1 MQKLVWHIFAR
12 GACANAEAKLVFDLG
27 AKTGDILAEFEWS
40 DFRIILAL
48 SRGGSIAG
56 AARILGVDSS
66 TASRRLAAA
75 EEVLGGCL
83 VLRGGREF
91 RFTSEGMIAL
101 QAAEAME
108 TSILSAATAI
118 KSAKQS
124 IEGVVRV
131 SCVGSVFHM
140 LVPMFDGLREKYP
153 KLRVEVND
161 ADHIV
166 SLAKGEADIA
176 VRMVRPSEPDLVV
189 RNAFDFGWA
198 VFASKSYAERHGLPA
213 RQEELCRHHLILYG
227 EERQHH
233 AGFHWMEQFYSEGG
247 EVTRVNNSSV
257 ALRSI
262 QAGVGIGLLPLY
274 EGGNELGLVKV
285 FPDAVYFQTAWLVYH
300 ESNRNSARLRVVID
314 AMIEFFASRAG
325 DFIGRTIPN

>member
-1 MQKLVWHIFAR
+1 MQKWVRHIFAR

-75 EEVLGGCL
+75 EEALGGCL

-124 IEGVVRV
+124 IEGVVIV
-131 SCVGSVFHM
+131 SCVGSFYHVLAPLPELLRQKHPNLHVEIDDSDH
-140 LVPMFDGLREKYP
+140 LVNLAAG
-153 KLRVEVND
+153 EVD
-161 ADHIV
+161 VAI
-166 SLAKGEADIA
+166 
-176 VRMVRPSEPDLVV
+176 RMAAPTEPDLVARKAV
-189 RNAFDFGWA
+189 DVGWCIY
-198 VFASKSYAERHGLPA
+198 ASKDYAAQYGLPSTP
-213 RQEELCRHHLILYG
+213 EELRQHRLILYH
-227 EERQHH
+227 ENRLHLE
-233 AGFHWMEQFYSEGG
+233 GFRWLEQFKSGKESYA
-247 EVTRVNNSSV
+247 RVNITSV
-257 ALRSI
+257 ALRAAISG
-262 QAGVGIGLLPLY
+262 AGIAALPAY
-274 EGGNELGLVKV
+274 EVAEQMPQIRV
-285 FPDAVYFQTAWLVYH
+285 FPDPFFVQPSYLVFH
-300 ESNRNSARLRVVID
+300 ESLRDSARIRVVID
-314 AMIEFFASRAG
+314 ALLEYLASKKQMLTG
-325 DFIGRTIPN
+325 EGK

>member
-1 MQKLVWHIFAR
+1 M
-12 GACANAEAKLVFDLG
+12 DLG
-27 AKTGDILAEFEWS
+27 AETGDILAEFEWS

-75 EEVLGGCL
+75 EEALGGCL

-108 TSILSAATAI
+108 ASILSAAAAI

-124 IEGVVRV
+124 IEGVVRI

-140 LVPMFDGLREKYP
+140 LIPMFDGLREKYP

-166 SLAKGEADIA
+166 NLAKGEADIA
-176 VRMVRPSEPDLVV
+176 VRMLRPTEPDLVV

-198 VFASKSYAERHGLPA
+198 VFASKTYAERHDLPT
-213 RQEELCRHHLILYG
+213 RQEELCRHHLILYSQ
-227 EERQHH
+227 ERLHH
-233 AGFHWMEQFYSEGG
+233 PGFRWMEQFYSEGG
-247 EVTRVNNSSV
+247 KATRVSNTSV

-274 EGGNELGLVKV
+274 EGGSELGLVRV
-285 FPDAVYFQTAWLVYH
+285 FPDVVHSQTAWLAYH
-300 ESNRNSARLRVVID
+300 ESNRNTARLRVVVD
-314 AMIEFFASRAG
+314 AMIEFFASHADHFMGRA
-325 DFIGRTIPN
+325 IPN